1 MRDPDMMLSLLR
13 EMANDPLGRI
23 EASMTFDM
31 DEAEQRRVHH
41 VELLID
47 AGYAEW
53 TARGHEA
60 RITNAGYD
68 FLNAVS
74 QDETYRE
81 KFVDYFNRGMSFVEA
96 ASKIVDLVGKAVGGG
111 G

>member
-1 MRDPDMMLSLLR
+1 MRDPDIMLSLLR
-13 EMANDPLGRI
+13 EMAKDPLGRI

-31 DEAEQRRVHH
+31 DEDEQRRFHH
-41 VELLID
+41 IELLID
-47 AGYAEW
+47 AGHAEW
-53 TARGHEA
+53 TARGQEA

-96 ASKIVDLVGKAVGGG
+96 ASKIVDLVGKVAGGG
-111 G
+111 